1 MRGHRRFGILL
12 AVLAVFLLLPLSGR
26 PVKADT
32 SALELYVPQ
41 ETEEQQEH
49 REDGTSAPQTSDETG
64 GALAPVLTAVL
75 AGAAAAGLTAGKKRK
90 ASE

>member
-12 AVLAVFLLLPLSGR
+12 AALAVFLLLPLSGR

-49 REDGTSAPQTSDETG
+49 REDGTSARRLLMKRAALWRPFLQQCWPVQPQR
-64 GALAPVLTAVL
+64 A
-75 AGAAAAGLTAGKKRK
+75 
-90 ASE
+90 

>member
-12 AVLAVFLLLPLSGR
+12 AALAVFLLLPLSGR

-49 REDGTSAPQTSDETG
+49 PSVQKHYHPYFSIFPDPFVLHPAPPSQPES
-64 GALAPVLTAVL
+64 
-75 AGAAAAGLTAGKKRK
+75 
-90 ASE
+90 